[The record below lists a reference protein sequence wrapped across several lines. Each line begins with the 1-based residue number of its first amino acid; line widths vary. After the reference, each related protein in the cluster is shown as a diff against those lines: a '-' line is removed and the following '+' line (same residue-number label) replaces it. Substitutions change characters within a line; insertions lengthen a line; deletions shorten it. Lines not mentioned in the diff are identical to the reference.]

1 MAKNQIPLCSA
12 DLHIFQSNCS
22 LCIHRTHRLY
32 FYVWLKCHSI
42 PMTAGISVARR
53 RPAEG
58 AREWPGMGI
67 WISEKQVG
75 VERTIEWEEA
85 QGERAPQWVTQ
96 LSVGVMFNWIN
107 LLWNVQV
114 LPGLMPCVH
123 WRLGRKVKAGGG
135 GCWVLGE
142 LYGEATV
149 CNEIR
154 SEKANSPTG
163 FDSFI
168 PSHAVTPVLLC
179 LNLFLRPHIQHQ
191 NTRHM
196 SSLWATD
203 CMEHRGNPVG

>member
-12 DLHIFQSNCS
+12 DLHILQSNCS
-22 LCIHRTHRLY
+22 LCIHRTHMLY
-32 FYVWLKCHSI
+32 FYVWLKCQSI
-42 PMTAGISVARR
+42 QMAAGISVARR

-58 AREWPGMGI
+58 AREWLGMGI

-85 QGERAPQWVTQ
+85 LGERAPQWVTQ

-114 LPGLMPCVH
+114 LPCVH
-123 WRLGRKVKAGGG
+123 WRLGRKGGRRA
-135 GCWVLGE
+135 VLGGSE

-163 FDSFI
+163 FESFI

-179 LNLFLRPHIQHQ
+179 LNLFLRPS
-191 NTRHM
+191 TRHM